1 VDVYAMLHS
10 FCPPGTLKK
19 VDIYPSDFGKRMME
33 KEVLEGPTGL
43 WKKNKNKKKNAK
55 GDNDD
60 DDDDDDEEGEEDG
73 DKFWSD
79 DEDEDDKSSAGKSH
93 SQEEEDDDDT
103 NTGEEDGEEDDESD
117 DEEDIL
123 NLDEA
128 TAKLYSHFP
137 PQSAVMKNS
146 QLQTEDEEEEGFDHE
161 KLRAYEASKLRY
173 YFAIAT
179 FTSPEATNPVYENV
193 DGMEMEHSAAEIDVR
208 ALPVE
213 QYDETIEG
221 RELHDTCDHLPG
233 KYAPP
238 DNVVTALRQS
248 KVTCSWE
255 RGDSRREKALTRYG
269 MGKEAWEA
277 MATGDDIKFYLA
289 SDNSSADEESDDD
302 DNDDVECAKKET
314 KGKGKKMRALLG
326 LGGSDDDDEMD
337 EDDEPFVR
345 GVFGKWRVDHACR
358 SGGRTPFVSSTTEEL
373 GYVR

>member
-1 VDVYAMLHS
+1 
-10 FCPPGTLKK
+10 
-19 VDIYPSDFGKRMME
+19 
-33 KEVLEGPTGL
+33 
-43 WKKNKNKKKNAK
+43 
-55 GDNDD
+55 
-60 DDDDDDEEGEEDG
+60 
-73 DKFWSD
+73 
-79 DEDEDDKSSAGKSH
+79 
-93 SQEEEDDDDT
+93 
-103 NTGEEDGEEDDESD
+103 
-117 DEEDIL
+117 
-123 NLDEA
+123 
-128 TAKLYSHFP
+128 
-137 PQSAVMKNS
+137 
-146 QLQTEDEEEEGFDHE
+146 
-161 KLRAYEASKLRY
+161 
-173 YFAIAT
+173 
-179 FTSPEATNPVYENV
+179 
-193 DGMEMEHSAAEIDVR
+193 MEMEHSAAEIDVR

-326 LGGSDDDDEMD
+326 LGGSDDDEMD
-337 EDDEPFVR
+337 EDDV
-345 GVFGKWRVDHACR
+345 GSNYDG
-358 SGGRTPFVSSTTEEL
+358 SGGGSNAAESSESEDEDEAEESTTKQVTFTPGKKNLEEKIRSKLNPAETEEL
-373 GYVR
+373 TPFQKYLEKRKQKRRERRQASRKQKKGGNASDDSDEEELLGDNNDDDYGMYGVDPEFGVAKFSDEESIDGDNIGQVNDDNGGGSDDGFFLKESKSGNKKKRGKNSEGQDEGGSKPIKENKMASTKEELELLIAGDDGKLCLCASIMIIYVKSNLLCYYYVISI